1 VALAMMDEQRHAIA
15 VVVMAEAVI
24 DMAQPEEEVVFL
36 THPTYHHNNSGF
48 VGKHYIV
55 VAI

>member
-1 VALAMMDEQRHAIA
+1 MMDEQRHAIA